1 MWPGP
6 YGEWGSR
13 KYLLSSLDQSLKRMQ
28 LQYVDIFYSHRPDPD
43 TPLEETMGA
52 LHTAVRSGKALYAGI
67 SNYNAQQTK
76 EAVNILKELGTPC
89 LIHQPKYSMFERWVE
104 DGLLDVLEQNGVG
117 CIPFSPLAQGMLTN
131 KYLQG
136 IPADS
141 RAAKPHGFLK
151 ASEIT
156 EERLQQIRKL
166 NEIAQRRKQS
176 LARMALA
183 WLLKDKRITTVL
195 IGASSVEQL
204 NDNLACL
211 EQLEF
216 SSAELDEIEQI
227 LKK

>member
-1 MWPGP
+1 
-6 YGEWGSR
+6 
-13 KYLLSSLDQSLKRMQ
+13 
-28 LQYVDIFYSHRPDPD
+28 
-43 TPLEETMGA
+43 
-52 LHTAVRSGKALYAGI
+52 
-67 SNYNAQQTK
+67 
-76 EAVNILKELGTPC
+76 
-89 LIHQPKYSMFERWVE
+89 
-104 DGLLDVLEQNGVG
+104 
-117 CIPFSPLAQGMLTN
+117 MLTN

-166 NEIAQRRKQS
+166 NEIAHRRKQS